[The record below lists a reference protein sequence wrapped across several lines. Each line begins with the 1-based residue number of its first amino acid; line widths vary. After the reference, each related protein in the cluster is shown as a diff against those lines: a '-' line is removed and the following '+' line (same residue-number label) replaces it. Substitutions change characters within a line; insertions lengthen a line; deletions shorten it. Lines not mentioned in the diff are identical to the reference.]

1 VPNTNLT
8 QTRNLSLVHLLGVL
22 FLATLLLGGCA
33 SKSDDETRSV
43 RDSRFAPD
51 VASQKLF
58 DRGEQMLNSGN
69 YEAAIR
75 AFEQLETQYPLSKM
89 ARQSQLNLIY
99 SYYKR
104 NNKEQAIDSANQ
116 FIKENPVHKKLDYVY
131 YVLGLV
137 HFDDE
142 NNRFEN
148 VFRID
153 RNKRPQNDM
162 QDAMEYFETLVNKY
176 PNSEY
181 VTDANQRIVFIRER
195 LASHDL
201 SVAQYYVRRGIY
213 IAAANRAKNIIENY
227 PDSQAARHALN
238 ILEVSYNG
246 MGMTDLA
253 ADVRRVKSNN

>member
-1 VPNTNLT
+1 MPNTNLT
-8 QTRNLSLVHLLGVL
+8 QTRNLSLVHLLGIIL
-22 FLATLLLGGCA
+22 FTALVLGGCA
-33 SKSDDETRSV
+33 SKSDDETRPV
-43 RDSRFAPD
+43 RDSRYAPD
-51 VASQKLF
+51 VAAQKLF
-58 DRGEQMLNSGN
+58 ERGELMMNSGN
-69 YEAAIR
+69 YEASIR

-99 SYYKR
+99 CYYKR
-104 NNKEQAIDSANQ
+104 NNKELAVDSANQ

-131 YVLGLV
+131 YVLGLA
-137 HFDDE
+137 HFDEE

-148 VFRID
+148 LLRID

-162 QDAMEYFETLVNKY
+162 QDAMEYFQTLVNKY

-195 LASHDL
+195 LAAHDL
-201 SVAQYYVRRGIY
+201 SIAQYYVRRGIY

-227 PDSQAARHALN
+227 PDTQAARQALN

-253 ADVRRVKSNN
+253 ADVRRVKQNN

>member
-1 VPNTNLT
+1 
-8 QTRNLSLVHLLGVL
+8 
-22 FLATLLLGGCA
+22 
-33 SKSDDETRSV
+33 
-43 RDSRFAPD
+43 
-51 VASQKLF
+51 
-58 DRGEQMLNSGN
+58 
-69 YEAAIR
+69 
-75 AFEQLETQYPLSKM
+75 
-89 ARQSQLNLIY
+89 
-99 SYYKR
+99 
-104 NNKEQAIDSANQ
+104 
-116 FIKENPVHKKLDYVY
+116 VHKKLDYVY